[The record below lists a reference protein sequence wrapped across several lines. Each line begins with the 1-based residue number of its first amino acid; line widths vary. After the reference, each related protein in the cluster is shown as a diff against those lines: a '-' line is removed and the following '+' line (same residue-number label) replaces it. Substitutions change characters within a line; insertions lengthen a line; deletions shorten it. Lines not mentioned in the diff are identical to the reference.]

1 MAPSSSTWVSRSSS
15 SCRDS
20 CCTAPSS
27 QRAWRTPDGH
37 GSGPT
42 WSVAQCGCCPATGWR
57 SPSSLWSSRSSSM
70 SSGRIGGS
78 STRWARHGCPA
89 GCSTA
94 SRPRGAFRSRCP
106 STWRCPSTPCSCGR
120 RFGHLT
126 AARQARSEFG
136 RSRWSRWA
144 TLLARRFV
152 FDRGDGARGFL
163 VWSRSSAT
171 WTGSL
176 RASPSRWPACAG
188 RVGPT
193 APRAALRRRA
203 SRTVLAPRGVRVR
216 GAGLPPRQP
225 GDSVPS
231 RASLWR
237 CCSWRLRS
245 SATSAPGLPH
255 RVLGNRVM
263 RSLGVVSYGIFLW
276 NEPIASWVSALPVG
290 AGPWGP
296 FVVFLVTALAA
307 IGLGTL
313 SYWLIERPSMAL
325 VTHRRAVRR
334 RSMLCPPRRDITTD
348 SRPDRRSL
356 RRSGSVP
363 RKAEPGGPR
372 VRRRIDN
379 VPGRDILRRPIS
391 IGDQTASFGGR
402 GRRICFCRDRD
413 DGLWSMTKA
422 AAVWTATTA
431 LTTQSQT
438 RAPEQDAVL
447 SLGYVDYFN
456 QPTYQQVLRAEATI
470 PAAVTLKAET
480 GAASP
485 IVYIEAM
492 SSLLAVSKSAAQA
505 AADVFRPTSAMVSS
519 LSGRGRSTASRRRST
534 RQPPRCRTCRRLMW
548 SATPSS
554 TRFVRRRS

>member
-94 SRPRGAFRSRCP
+94 SAPARSLSAEASVDSGAAPRTRCRGA
-106 STWRCPSTPCSCGR
+106 GR

-126 AARQARSEFG
+126 A
-136 RSRWSRWA
+136 
-144 TLLARRFV
+144 
-152 FDRGDGARGFL
+152 
-163 VWSRSSAT
+163 
-171 WTGSL
+171 
-176 RASPSRWPACAG
+176 C
-188 RVGPT
+188 
-193 APRAALRRRA
+193 
-203 SRTVLAPRGVRVR
+203 PRGTVGVRPLAVVAAGDPPR
-216 GAGLPPRQP
+216 GAGSSSTGAMARGVSSVWVPLFGHLELVRCGPRPRGGQRALGGSDRRPRVPRFVEERP
-225 GDSVPS
+225 GLCWLLAACVYAALGFLRGSPATACTS

-245 SATSAPGLPH
+245 SATSARGLPH

-334 RSMLCPPRRDITTD
+334 RSSALSPAPRHHH
-348 SRPDRRSL
+348 
-356 RRSGSVP
+356 
-363 RKAEPGGPR
+363 
-372 VRRRIDN
+372 
-379 VPGRDILRRPIS
+379 
-391 IGDQTASFGGR
+391 
-402 GRRICFCRDRD
+402 
-413 DGLWSMTKA
+413 
-422 AAVWTATTA
+422 
-431 LTTQSQT
+431 
-438 RAPEQDAVL
+438 
-447 SLGYVDYFN
+447 
-456 QPTYQQVLRAEATI
+456 
-470 PAAVTLKAET
+470 
-480 GAASP
+480 
-485 IVYIEAM
+485 
-492 SSLLAVSKSAAQA
+492 
-505 AADVFRPTSAMVSS
+505 
-519 LSGRGRSTASRRRST
+519 
-534 RQPPRCRTCRRLMW
+534 RQ
-548 SATPSS
+548 
-554 TRFVRRRS
+554 